1 MRELTYFVAV
11 SLDGFIAGPNGEF
24 DAFATQ
30 GAHAAPIWDRYR
42 GTAPTQLAQAA
53 GLPID
58 GCPFDTVLMGWNTY
72 AVGLPA
78 LPNPYAHLR
87 QIVFTSK
94 HHGPNGSQDVQ
105 FTSADPRG
113 VVEELKSEPGTGI
126 WLCGGGQLAA
136 RIRPQIDKLALKI
149 HPVIMGKGIRLFGDR
164 EYAPDCWLQQS
175 MQSFASGVTL
185 AEYSRA

>member
-1 MRELTYFVAV
+1 RFFAFPDVVGKTCQRRMLLADENFAPSVIKPGRIMRELTYIVAV

-24 DAFATQ
+24 DAFASQ

-78 LPNPYAHLR
+78 LPNPYAHL
-87 QIVFTSK
+87 QQVVFTSE
-94 HHGPNGSQDVQ
+94 HHGPSGSQDVQ
-105 FTSADPRG
+105 FTNADPRG
-113 VVEELKSEPGTGI
+113 V
-126 WLCGGGQLAA
+126 
-136 RIRPQIDKLALKI
+136 
-149 HPVIMGKGIRLFGDR
+149 
-164 EYAPDCWLQQS
+164 
-175 MQSFASGVTL
+175 
-185 AEYSRA
+185 